1 MNEERTTQ
9 RSLDAFRTV
18 DRRDAGFS
26 LIETLVAFAILSV
39 SLTVL
44 FAGVTRAIV
53 GSQYAQHKRLALR
66 IAQNQIE
73 EIGITVPI
81 QPGERKG
88 RSENGFAW
96 AHRMQAI
103 PQLSSPASLSAWVE
117 VSVWTSELA
126 VGPPAITLLTAKR
139 VQVLRQ

>member
-1 MNEERTTQ
+1 MNEARTTQ
-9 RSLDAFRTV
+9 RSPSVRTV
-18 DRRDAGFS
+18 DRRDAGFT
-26 LIETLVAFAILSV
+26 LIETLVAFAILSI

-44 FAGVTRAIV
+44 FAGVTRSIV
-53 GSQYAQHKRLALR
+53 GSHYAQQKRLALR
-66 IAQNQIE
+66 VAQDQIE
-73 EIGITVPI
+73 EIGVTVPI

-96 AHRMQAI
+96 AHRTQVI

-117 VSVWTSELA
+117 VSVWTSDIA
-126 VGPPAITLLTAKR
+126 VGPPAISLLTAKR